1 MNLFFRD
8 IGDPQNPPL
17 CLLHGLFGSS
27 GNWMGIVRQL
37 QDDYRLI
44 VPDLRNHGRSPHQEM
59 MDYPSMA
66 EDLLSLFDRLDLPGV
81 ALLGH
86 SMGGKTAMWVALTS
100 PERVDKLVVADI
112 APVRYENR
120 FAAIFQG
127 LMQLPLDRIESR
139 EAADRHLSEWVPEP
153 GVRDYLLQNLVKQ
166 ASGWSWRFNLP
177 ILQRAISILSDF
189 PEMHDLTFPGE
200 VLFIHGERSNYVD
213 DAARGVIKR
222 RFPHYRERLLHGAG
236 HWLYAEQPQPFAQAL
251 RGFLRQ

>member
-1 MNLFFRD
+1 MRLYFREA
-8 IGDPQNPPL
+8 GDRSSPPL

-44 VPDLRNHGRSPHQEM
+44 VPDLRNHGRSPHQAP
-59 MDYPSMA
+59 MDYPAMA
-66 EDLLSLFDRLDLPGV
+66 ADVISLLDHLELNSV
-81 ALLGH
+81 SLLGH
-86 SMGGKTAMWVALTS
+86 SMGGKTAMLAALTS
-100 PERVDKLVVADI
+100 PERIDKLVVADI

-127 LMQLPLDRIESR
+127 LTQLPLDRIDCR
-139 EAADRHLSEWVPEP
+139 EDADRYLAEWVTES

-177 ILQRAISILSDF
+177 GLNGAIATLSDF
-189 PEMHDLTFPGE
+189 PEMDDLAFPGE
-200 VLFIHGERSNYVD
+200 ALFIHGDRSDYVHE
-213 DAARGVIKR
+213 AARKVIKG

-236 HWLYAEQPQPFAQAL
+236 HWLYAEQPQAFAQAL
-251 RGFLRQ
+251 RRFLKN